1 MGTSMKALLVAAAL
15 CLGAAPAIARDDNPN
30 IDAIWLPQVV
40 SFTYHADDT
49 FYTCTS
55 LWQKI
60 TGILAHLG
68 ARTTAPYHRI
78 RCDDF
83 AHTVNL
89 QIAFESPAEA
99 TEANLLAM
107 TAYDSK
113 DLLVARLK
121 GKQLPTANDVPHFP
135 ATWTTLSTRGAEMRL
150 TAGDCELVHQ
160 LRKQVL
166 PKLSVQVLKEPTR
179 CTATLS
185 RGGMAPLMKVR
196 ALTVA
201 G

>member
-1 MGTSMKALLVAAAL
+1 
-15 CLGAAPAIARDDNPN
+15 
-30 IDAIWLPQVV
+30 
-40 SFTYHADDT
+40 
-49 FYTCTS
+49 
-55 LWQKI
+55 
-60 TGILAHLG
+60 
-68 ARTTAPYHRI
+68 
-78 RCDDF
+78 
-83 AHTVNL
+83 
-89 QIAFESPAEA
+89 
-99 TEANLLAM
+99 
-107 TAYDSK
+107 
-113 DLLVARLK
+113 
-121 GKQLPTANDVPHFP
+121 
-135 ATWTTLSTRGAEMRL
+135 MRL